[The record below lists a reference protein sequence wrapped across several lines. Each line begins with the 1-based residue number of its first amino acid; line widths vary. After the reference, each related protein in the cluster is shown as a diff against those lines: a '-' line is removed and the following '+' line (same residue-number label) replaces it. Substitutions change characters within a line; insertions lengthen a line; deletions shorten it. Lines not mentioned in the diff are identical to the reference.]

1 MPVPNS
7 VGLVEIQAIVF
18 EPELQIWQIAVYFKP
33 IAPVFPGFKD
43 GGAFMYV
50 SAVQL
55 PYFRNEIPFLFG
67 RAMESFRKADWAPR
81 DSLDPAVEVP
91 VNSGVEF
98 ISAVQ
103 AFPMEYRIWRLRNIF
118 TDFEQRDD
126 MRILNEFFIIQP
138 EMRNTG
144 FLREISNL

>member
-33 IAPVFPGFKD
+33 IAPVFLGFKD

-67 RAMESFRKADWAPR
+67 RATESFRATVW
-81 DSLDPAVEVP
+81 
-91 VNSGVEF
+91 
-98 ISAVQ
+98 
-103 AFPMEYRIWRLRNIF
+103 
-118 TDFEQRDD
+118 
-126 MRILNEFFIIQP
+126 ILP
-138 EMRNTG
+138 
-144 FLREISNL
+144 